1 MNCLVSVVHTVCTK
15 FNMFRVM
22 GLREGV
28 GLLSKTCIYGHPW
41 QPIFLPFGYSSVP
54 KRHACTFISGKVCLL
69 SSIDVK
75 RQTLLEINVHARLS
89 RTLEYREEQELFCN

>member
-1 MNCLVSVVHTVCTK
+1 
-15 FNMFRVM
+15 MFRVM

-28 GLLSKTCIYGHPW
+28 GLFSKTCIYGHPW

-75 RQTLLEINVHARLS
+75 RQSLQEINMREHLFGRL
-89 RTLEYREEQELFCN
+89 E